1 MSNVLITG
9 GAGFIG
15 YHFSK
20 KLSNNN
26 FSTIILDNL
35 DDYYDIHYKL
45 NRLSLSWEGVSITI
59 LEAIELKIPILSTDV
74 GGIKEIIGKDSVFE
88 APNNI
93 SELIDKKLNSRE
105 IIEYNYDNFVDYIK
119 LYGID

>member
-1 MSNVLITG
+1 MSNVLITV

-35 DDYYDIHYKL
+35 DDYYDIYYKL
-45 NRLSLSWEGVSITI
+45 NRLSYLGIDI
-59 LEAIELKIPILSTDV
+59 LKI
-74 GGIKEIIGKDSVFE
+74 
-88 APNNI
+88 
-93 SELIDKKLNSRE
+93 KKAT
-105 IIEYNYDNFVDYIK
+105 K
-119 LYGID
+119 